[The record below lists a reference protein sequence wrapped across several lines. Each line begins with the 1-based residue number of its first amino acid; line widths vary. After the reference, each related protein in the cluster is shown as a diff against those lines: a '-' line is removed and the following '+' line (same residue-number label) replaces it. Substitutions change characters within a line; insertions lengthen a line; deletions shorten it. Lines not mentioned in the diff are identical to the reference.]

1 MGGCRGGGAR
11 RSACY
16 HPPPQLG
23 AIAQLVERFHGM
35 EEVRGSI
42 PLSSTIMVCEACGKD
57 YEPEKPY
64 CPHCSS
70 ANQTILSD
78 EEMIVND
85 YFE

>member
-1 MGGCRGGGAR
+1 
-11 RSACY
+11 
-16 HPPPQLG
+16 
-23 AIAQLVERFHGM
+23 M

-57 YEPEKPY
+57 YVPEKPY

-70 ANQTILSD
+70 ANQTILND